1 MKISN
6 FLVGNRPSRKENRS
20 ILPNI
25 AKLVR
30 KNSAK
35 LDIEMSTRSKNFVEF
50 TVGTF
55 IVLVIVKIHI
65 SKISRKNA
73 IFTCITKKSAQ

>member
-6 FLVGNRPSRKENRS
+6 FLVGNRLSREKNRS

-30 KNSAK
+30 KKNSAK
-35 LDIEMSTRSKNFVEF
+35 LHIEMSTRCKNFVEF

-55 IVLVIVKIHI
+55 IILIIVKIHI
-65 SKISRKNA
+65 SKIRVLVAS
-73 IFTCITKKSAQ
+73 

>member
-6 FLVGNRPSRKENRS
+6 FLVGNRFSREENRW

-35 LDIEMSTRSKNFVEF
+35 LDIEMSARSKNFFEF

-55 IVLVIVKIHI
+55 IVLIIVKIHI
-65 SKISRKNA
+65 SKIRVLVA
-73 IFTCITKKSAQ
+73 P